1 MEYVIANSKLSEE
14 FGISFGDR
22 ANIFFGSRW
31 KRQEIPPTTM
41 VEGKKE
47 YKKSEK
53 DRVTPAF
60 RFCLSNSTL
69 TQAIPIRYPFFC
81 LSHIIVT
88 PTERSR

>member
-1 MEYVIANSKLSEE
+1 
-14 FGISFGDR
+14 
-22 ANIFFGSRW
+22 
-31 KRQEIPPTTM
+31 M

-69 TQAIPIRYPFFC
+69 TQAIPIRY
-81 LSHIIVT
+81 SAVKEAIA
-88 PTERSR
+88 RK